1 MHSDLRDRASL
12 AVEIALE
19 AGAQDAVAN
28 VSEHTDVEFAYR
40 DGKLEKVQQSTT
52 RGLSLRLF
60 VDGRYSTHNTTDLR
74 PEQVRGFIGDAV
86 ALTRH
91 LQPDP
96 HRVIPDP
103 ALYEGRADVDLE
115 QSDATV
121 RDLPRDVCLEW
132 LGKMDEATHA
142 DVRVVSATSEVH
154 YGWSASAQVS
164 SNGFEGM
171 RTGTGVGYGSGVT
184 LDEGDGRRP
193 EGRRFVYSRHLEML
207 PNAVAIA
214 QEGLQRALDRLG
226 SHKAPSARTT
236 MVVHPE
242 AGGGLLGY
250 LSGALSA
257 GAIQQNRSF
266 LADKRDQKVASELFT
281 MTDDPLLPRG
291 LGSQLYDGEGIA
303 ARPMPIVEGGVLRNY
318 YVDTYY
324 GRKLGWQPTTG
335 GSSNLVFAPGDRG
348 LEDLVA
354 DAGAGFL
361 VTGWLGGNADGTTG
375 DFSFGFQG
383 HRIENGRKGGPVSEM
398 NITGNYLDLLGN
410 LAAVGNDPNPWSSY
424 RTPTLVFG
432 DVEFSGE

>member
-1 MHSDLRDRASL
+1 MHSDLKDRACQTL
-12 AVEIALE
+12 EMAIE

-28 VSEHTDVEFAYR
+28 VGEHTDVVFAYR

-52 RGLSLRLF
+52 RGLSLQLF
-60 VDGRYSTHNTTDLR
+60 VDGRYSTHSTTDLR
-74 PEQVRGFIGDAV
+74 PEQMHGFIGNAV

-103 ALYEGRADVDLE
+103 ALYAGRMDVDLE
-115 QSDATV
+115 MDDPTV

-142 DVRVVSATSEVH
+142 DARVISATSEVH

-164 SNGFEGM
+164 SNGFEGT
-171 RTGTGVGYGSGVT
+171 RTGTGIGYGSGVT

-193 EGRRFVYSRHLEML
+193 EGHRFVYGRRLEML
-207 PNAVAIA
+207 PDAVAIA
-214 QEGLQRALDRLG
+214 QEGLQRAVERLG
-226 SHKAPSARTT
+226 SRKMPSARTV

-242 AGGGLLGY
+242 AGGGLLRH
-250 LSGALSA
+250 LVGALSA

-266 LADKRDQKVASELFT
+266 LADRREQQIASEWFT
-281 MTDDPLLPRG
+281 VADDPLLPRG

-303 ARPMPIVEGGVLRNY
+303 ARPMSIVEGGVLRNY

-335 GSSNLVFAPGDRG
+335 GASNLVFAPGDRG
-348 LEDLVA
+348 LEDLIA
-354 DAGAGFL
+354 DAGEGFF
-361 VTGWLGGNADGTTG
+361 VTGWLGGNADATTG
-375 DFSFGFQG
+375 DFSFGFRG
-383 HRIENGRKGGPVSEM
+383 RRIENGRKGGPVSEM
-398 NITGNYLDLLGN
+398 NITGNYLDLLRN
-410 LAAVGNDPNPWSSY
+410 LTAVGDDPNPWSSF
-424 RTPTLVFG
+424 RTPTLVFR